1 MKRVANK
8 PTLTGFATS
17 GVGGLKPPSQTRTYL
32 SGQVQAKRLVI
43 PALSITEQT
52 DIHALNPRNQS
63 ALTSD
68 AVRDILP
75 SIIENGVHVEG
86 VAIRCS
92 ETGKLLLLDASRR
105 RFCCIEA
112 KVDLPLWELQGEIS
126 DDQALAIINDSQEVK
141 KWSYPEHANYLL
153 TVAARKKLMPD
164 SMKIDDLAKA
174 LSIGRESLRKRL
186 EAAHLDTRLRNLFPD
201 YEGIP
206 NAFYA
211 RLAKVERTLTKA
223 GKTVT
228 DFIEYIKQEVD
239 LNEKTLSVSEQQA
252 KIMAALESKLL
263 NFIGQRKTKR
273 EWKSEILVPFE
284 DKKMFARVSKSPD
297 RNITKFEF
305 SRIES
310 DKLKKI
316 ETYITAILNEKD

>member
-43 PALSITEQT
+43 PALAITEQT
-52 DIHALNPRNQS
+52 GIHALNPRNQS
-63 ALTSD
+63 ALTKE

-86 VAIRCS
+86 VAIRCP

-112 KVDLPLWELQGEIS
+112 EVDLPLWELQGEIS
-126 DDQALAIINDSQEVK
+126 DEQALAIINDSQEVK

-153 TVAARKKLMPD
+153 TVAARKNLTPD
-164 SMKIDDLAKA
+164 SMKIDELAKA

-186 EAAHLDTRLRNLFPD
+186 EAAHVDAKLRNLFPD

-223 GKTVT
+223 DKPVT
-228 DFIEYIKQEVD
+228 DFIEHIRQEINLD
-239 LNEKTLSVSEQQA
+239 EKTPSVSEQQA
-252 KIMAALESKLL
+252 KIMTTLESKLSH
-263 NFIGQRKTKR
+263 FIGQRQAKR

-310 DKLKKI
+310 EKLKKI
-316 ETYITAILNEKD
+316 EAYITAILSEKD

>member
-17 GVGGLKPPSQTRTYL
+17 GVSGLKPPSQTRTYL

-43 PALSITEQT
+43 PALAISEQT
-52 DIHALNPRNQS
+52 GIHALNPRNQN

-86 VAIRCS
+86 VAIRCP
-92 ETGKLLLLDASRR
+92 ETEKLLLLDASRR

-126 DDQALAIINDSQEVK
+126 DEQALAIINDSQEVK
-141 KWSYPEHANYLL
+141 KWSYPEHAHYLL
-153 TVAARKKLMPD
+153 TIAARKKLMPD
-164 SMKIDDLAKA
+164 SMKIDELAKA

-186 EAAHLDTRLRNLFPD
+186 EAAQVDTRLRNLFPD

-211 RLAKVERTLTKA
+211 RLAKVERSLTKA

-239 LNEKTLSVSEQQA
+239 LDEKMPSVSEQQA
-252 KIMAALESKLL
+252 KIMTALESKLL
-263 NFIGQRKTKR
+263 NFIGQRKAKR
-273 EWKSEILVPFE
+273 EWKTDTLVPFE
-284 DKKMFARVSKSPD
+284 DKKIFARVSKSPD

-316 ETYITAILNEKD
+316 EAYITAILSEKD